1 MSTDISS
8 VVCWYVLK
16 PKFDYSL
23 FMWPAILFQPKQSS
37 STFPSFRLSRLSTS
51 YLSSQI
57 AAFSHNIYAATDRGR
72 TVHLKHVWISGFSTE
87 EVYLKL
93 TSVSLESDLN

>member
-1 MSTDISS
+1 MNKKERKSTKRLKKLKKINHPKISCISS
-8 VVCWYVLK
+8 VVSWYVLK
-16 PKFDYSL
+16 PKCNYSL

-57 AAFSHNIYAATDRGR
+57 AAFSHNIYAVTDRGR
-72 TVHLKHVWISGFSTE
+72 TVHLKHV
-87 EVYLKL
+87 
-93 TSVSLESDLN
+93 

>member
-1 MSTDISS
+1 MNNKERKSTKGHNLKINHSKMSTGISS

-16 PKFDYSL
+16 PKCGYSL
-23 FMWPAILFQPKQSS
+23 FIWPAILFQPKQSS

-72 TVHLKHVWISGFSTE
+72 TVHLKRV
-87 EVYLKL
+87 
-93 TSVSLESDLN
+93 